1 MRNTTNNENND
12 DSAKIA
18 LYRAVNGFTGPLSR
32 TRHHWRTK
40 VFAQALALY
49 TWTKNRGKPKTTVAD
64 ISEEW
69 RRMFGLNRFWK
80 IEAIRDDTAY
90 AEIHFACS
98 LEGSGDV
105 QACHRLMEYDRA
117 LLAKIGGQLIV
128 LESRAD
134 PQVKGC
140 CKVAIRTRGDMRND
154 LVAAHQK

>member
-1 MRNTTNNENND
+1 MRKTND
-12 DSAKIA
+12 DETAKIA
-18 LYRAVNGFTGPLSR
+18 LYRRVNGFTGPLSR

-40 VFAQALALY
+40 AFARALALY
-49 TWTKNRGKPKTTVAD
+49 TWIKNRGKPKTTVAD

-80 IEAIRDDTAY
+80 IAAIENDTAY

-117 LLAKIGGQLIV
+117 LLNKIGGQLIV

-134 PQVKGC
+134 PRVKGC
-140 CKVAIRTRGDMRND
+140 CKVAIRTRGDSRTD
-154 LVAAHQK
+154 LVHAHQK